1 MSLYSRF
8 VLAPLINCACG
19 CKMINDKRALIV
31 PQARGVVLEL
41 GAGPGYNLQF
51 YDPAIVSKVI
61 AVEPEQAFE
70 PAFRKAARQTPID
83 VELRLETAEQ
93 MNLPPHSVDTIL
105 ATFVLCT
112 IPDGVSALK
121 AAKRALRPNGRLIF
135 CEHGLA
141 PQSGADAE
149 TARPGVEVDLWRM
162 PSVAARA
169 DLDRERRLPTG
180 GAGQGLYAR
189 LPALCV
195 LYVPRRRRARLSAA
209 RIKRPRKQPLPR
221 SFDLA
226 RLARTPTRLSAKEN
240 PADSAAGLVV
250 IVKYMSDVYCAGA
263 STSSV
268 TRPTL

>member
-41 GAGPGYNLQF
+41 GAGPGHNLQF

-70 PAFRKAARQTPID
+70 PAFRKAARLTSID

-141 PQSGADAE
+141 PDPKV
-149 TARPGVEVDLWRM
+149 ARMQKR
-162 PSVAARA
+162 
-169 DLDRERRLPTG
+169 LDPIWKSIFG
-180 GAGQGLYAR
+180 G
-189 LPALCV
+189 CH
-195 LYVPRRRRARLSAA
+195 LS
-209 RIKRPRKQPLPR
+209 RP
-221 SFDLA
+221 
-226 RLARTPTRLSAKEN
+226 
-240 PADSAAGLVV
+240 V
-250 IVKYMSDVYCAGA
+250 
-263 STSSV
+263 
-268 TRPTL
+268 PTLIESAGFRLEALDKGYMLGSPRFASYLYQGAAAPV

>member
-70 PAFRKAARQTPID
+70 PAFRKAARQTSID

-141 PQSGADAE
+141 PD
-149 TARPGVEVDLWRM
+149 PKV
-162 PSVAARA
+162 
-169 DLDRERRLPTG
+169 
-180 GAGQGLYAR
+180 
-189 LPALCV
+189 
-195 LYVPRRRRARLSAA
+195 
-209 RIKRPRKQPLPR
+209 
-221 SFDLA
+221 
-226 RLARTPTRLSAKEN
+226 ARTQKRLDPVWKSIFGGCHLSR
-240 PADSAAGLVV
+240 PV
-250 IVKYMSDVYCAGA
+250 
-263 STSSV
+263 
-268 TRPTL
+268 PTLIESAGFRLEALDKGYMPGSPRFASYLYQGAAAPV